1 MSSFG
6 KRNINETIVAHLNVN
21 SLRNKFDSLAGQMT
35 GNIDILMVSDVKL
48 DESFLISQFII
59 KGFGV
64 PYRVDRNANVGGIV
78 LLVREEIH

>member
-1 MSSFG
+1 MSLFG

>member
-1 MSSFG
+1 MSLFG
-6 KRNINETIVAHLNVN
+6 KRNINETIVAHLKVN
-21 SLRNKFDSLAGQMT
+21 SLRNKFDSLVSQMT
-35 GNIDILMVSDVKL
+35 GSIDILMVSDVKL

-64 PYRVDRNANVGGIV
+64 SYRVDRNANVGGTV

>member
-1 MSSFG
+1 MSLFG

-64 PYRVDRNANVGGIV
+64 PYRVDRNTNVGGIV

>member
-1 MSSFG
+1 MSLFG
-6 KRNINETIVAHLNVN
+6 KHNINETIVAHLNVN

>member
-1 MSSFG
+1 MSLFG

-48 DESFLISQFII
+48 DESFLIGQFII
-59 KGFGV
+59 KGFGA
-64 PYRVDRNANVGGIV
+64 P
-78 LLVREEIH
+78 

>member
-1 MSSFG
+1 MSLFG
-6 KRNINETIVAHLNVN
+6 KHNINETIVAHLNVN

-48 DESFLISQFII
+48 DESFLIGQFII
-59 KGFGV
+59 KGFGA

>member
-1 MSSFG
+1 
-6 KRNINETIVAHLNVN
+6 
-21 SLRNKFDSLAGQMT
+21 MT
-35 GNIDILMVSDVKL
+35 GSIDILMVSDVKL

-64 PYRVDRNANVGGIV
+64 SYRVDRNANVGATV

>member
-1 MSSFG
+1 MSLFG

-21 SLRNKFDSLAGQMT
+21 SLRNKFNSLAGQMT